1 MNENAIQEKMNY
13 CLNCKIKPCS
23 NKGCPLGNDI
33 PTFIKF
39 AKEGKIEDAYTTIS
53 KTSVLPG
60 ICGRVCPH
68 KKQCEG
74 SCVRGIRGES
84 VDIGTIESYIFD
96 KAMEQGLSLKKIYEK
111 NCEQDNEKREIL
123 KGKKVAIIGGGPA
136 GLTSAA
142 FLAKDGVR
150 SYNF

>member
-1 MNENAIQEKMNY
+1 MPLYY
-13 CLNCKIKPCS
+13 CNLIYFVYFSCKNS
-23 NKGCPLGNDI
+23 
-33 PTFIKF
+33 
-39 AKEGKIEDAYTTIS
+39 
-53 KTSVLPG
+53 
-60 ICGRVCPH
+60 
-68 KKQCEG
+68 
-74 SCVRGIRGES
+74 
-84 VDIGTIESYIFD
+84 
-96 KAMEQGLSLKKIYEK
+96 KKIYEK